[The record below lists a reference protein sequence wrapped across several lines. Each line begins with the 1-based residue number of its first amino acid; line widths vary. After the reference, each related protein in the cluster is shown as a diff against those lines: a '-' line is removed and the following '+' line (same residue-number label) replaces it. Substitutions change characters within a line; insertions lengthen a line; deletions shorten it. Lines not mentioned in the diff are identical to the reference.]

1 MRDTMHPQAL
11 DDDTLLRLFESC
23 ELPNTQF
30 KHAEHIRVAWTLLS
44 RHPLLEALQRFRG
57 DLKAYA
63 VHNRVP
69 GLYNETI
76 TCFYLLLIR
85 ERMDGMTVSCG
96 WREFAEGNPDI
107 FAYPKAFLETY
118 YPAGL
123 AFTEQAKQAFLLPQ
137 PLDSPS

>member
-1 MRDTMHPQAL
+1 MPPQAL

-44 RHPLLEALQRFRG
+44 RHPLLDALQRFRS

-63 VHNRVP
+63 AHNRVP
-69 GLYNETI
+69 GLYNETV

-85 ERMDGMTVSCG
+85 ERMDSMTHGSDWQAFG
-96 WREFAEGNPDI
+96 EANPDI
-107 FAYPKAFLETY
+107 FAYPKVFLEAY

-123 AFTEQAKQAFLLPQ
+123 AFTEQAKQVFLLPQ
-137 PLDSPS
+137 ALVNPSRAA